1 VKTRH
6 LEREEQLEL
15 ILCHFLLLGAG
26 VSSAPAATSCL
37 TFILSAPTTH
47 TMTNHQPVAT
57 SDATSERRLA
67 RSLGYPV
74 SWHVS
79 RTLIPDP
86 SASDKFVV
94 QDRIFAGDPAE
105 NADLYYNHGAAFE
118 AASSWVEGE
127 STPYDGEG
135 GQMLPKQAKY
145 KKNDDIQVKFEG
157 KWYNA
162 RITKV
167 SVYPDDVR

>member
-1 VKTRH
+1 
-6 LEREEQLEL
+6 
-15 ILCHFLLLGAG
+15 
-26 VSSAPAATSCL
+26 
-37 TFILSAPTTH
+37 
-47 TMTNHQPVAT
+47 MTNHQPVAT
-57 SDATSERRLA
+57 TDATSERRLA

-74 SWHVS
+74 SWHVA
-79 RTLIPDP
+79 RTVIPDP
-86 SASDKFVV
+86 SSEADKFIV

-145 KKNDDIQVKFEG
+145 KKNDDIQVKYDDG

>member
-1 VKTRH
+1 
-6 LEREEQLEL
+6 
-15 ILCHFLLLGAG
+15 
-26 VSSAPAATSCL
+26 
-37 TFILSAPTTH
+37 
-47 TMTNHQPVAT
+47 MTNHQPVAT
-57 SDATSERRLA
+57 ADATSERRLA
-67 RSLGYPV
+67 RSLGYP
-74 SWHVS
+74 SAWHVS

-86 SASDKFVV
+86 SAADSSSSSSKFIV

-127 STPYDGEG
+127 STAYDGEG

-145 KKNDDIQVKFEG
+145 KKNDDIQVLYDDG

-167 SVYPDDVR
+167 NVYPDDIR

>member
-1 VKTRH
+1 
-6 LEREEQLEL
+6 
-15 ILCHFLLLGAG
+15 
-26 VSSAPAATSCL
+26 
-37 TFILSAPTTH
+37 
-47 TMTNHQPVAT
+47 MTNHQPVAT
-57 SDATSERRLA
+57 TDATSERRLA

-74 SWHVS
+74 SWHVA
-79 RTLIPDP
+79 RTVIPDP
-86 SASDKFVV
+86 SSEADKFIV

-135 GQMLPKQAKY
+135 GMMLPKQAKY
-145 KKNDDIQVKFEG
+145 KKNDDIQVKYDDG

>member
-1 VKTRH
+1 M
-6 LEREEQLEL
+6 
-15 ILCHFLLLGAG
+15 HFLIDFLPCIVAYPNHTTASTPLR
-26 VSSAPAATSCL
+26 SYSLSPAPAN
-37 TFILSAPTTH
+37 H
-47 TMTNHQPVAT
+47 TIMTNHQPVAT
-57 SDATSERRLA
+57 TDATSERRLA

-74 SWHVS
+74 SWHVA
-79 RTLIPDP
+79 RTVIPDP
-86 SASDKFVV
+86 SSEADKFIV

-145 KKNDDIQVKFEG
+145 KKNDDIQVKYDDG